1 MVWIHEALDA
11 TGIAT
16 IRRRRLPA
24 EIVVWIVICLSIFR
38 SRSISGVVEAL
49 DLALPEDKGR
59 FAAKSAIAQA
69 RQRLGGDPLRE
80 LFRRSA
86 TEWTANQSPEQVWCG
101 LTLWVMDGTTLKTPD
116 TKKLLKEF
124 GAQNY
129 ASGKRSS
136 YPQIRGVTL
145 TSLPSRIL
153 ADASFGMYDVSEM
166 RYAEELIPRIPDH
179 SLTIFDKGFT
189 SAVILL
195 GLSRCG
201 VSRHYLIP
209 ARINRQSRFLSGT
222 DDDALIEMN
231 VTKPARIR
239 SPDLPDKWIARVIK
253 TIDLNGNP
261 RHLLTSLVDQDKYPA
276 EGIRLLY
283 SHRWEVETSY
293 LEVKMRMFLNSL
305 TLRSLTTEGI
315 RQEIWAAFIGYN
327 LVRLSMVES
336 AALRGVSPRRLSFKK
351 ALELLQDE
359 LVVEAVAPGMTEV
372 PAGVIQRRRMHLAM
386 DVLPERKGRKFDR
399 AVKSRPTRYAVRW
412 SRTDPED
419 RKKSRDSKATRKKRK
434 QR

>member
-239 SPDLPDKWIARVIK
+239 SPDLPDK
-253 TIDLNGNP
+253 
-261 RHLLTSLVDQDKYPA
+261 DKYPA

-283 SHRWEVETSY
+283 SQRWEVETSY